1 VIQEVVLKCIENE
14 HDVVVVSG
22 SFTTRWSE
30 LLEFLVAITRM
41 DWRRTITRRLSLDPV
56 TKHCSLKVFT
66 STIQCL
72 HTLDR
77 IQTEIKGNYY
87 GFEVSPDV
95 KLSYGSISDAERVHV
110 LSLGTVRRMRQ
121 HAFTD
126 NRDTIYGCY
135 GLMSRILSPGVS
147 GPMLAPDY
155 RLSDTEVYIQAAWE
169 IIRNTPYLDLLSIV
183 KQPERRKLHTLP
195 SWVPDFSV
203 SFIGAPI
210 INTQITLARM
220 DMPLL
225 DVSGKR
231 APREAFRLTDQNAL
245 VLQGAKLAQAT
256 ARSPD
261 FNLQR
266 SDLDWGW
273 FMKMLLSHKRRET
286 PDTEESVV
294 EALCRTL
301 LANIWPSRIPIAAYL
316 EA

>member
-56 TKHCSLKVFT
+56 TKHFSLKAFT

-87 GFEVSPDV
+87 GLEVSPDV

-126 NRDTIYGCY
+126 N
-135 GLMSRILSPGVS
+135 
-147 GPMLAPDY
+147 
-155 RLSDTEVYIQAAWE
+155 
-169 IIRNTPYLDLLSIV
+169 
-183 KQPERRKLHTLP
+183 
-195 SWVPDFSV
+195 
-203 SFIGAPI
+203 
-210 INTQITLARM
+210 
-220 DMPLL
+220 
-225 DVSGKR
+225 
-231 APREAFRLTDQNAL
+231 
-245 VLQGAKLAQAT
+245 
-256 ARSPD
+256 
-261 FNLQR
+261 
-266 SDLDWGW
+266 
-273 FMKMLLSHKRRET
+273 
-286 PDTEESVV
+286 
-294 EALCRTL
+294 
-301 LANIWPSRIPIAAYL
+301 
-316 EA
+316 